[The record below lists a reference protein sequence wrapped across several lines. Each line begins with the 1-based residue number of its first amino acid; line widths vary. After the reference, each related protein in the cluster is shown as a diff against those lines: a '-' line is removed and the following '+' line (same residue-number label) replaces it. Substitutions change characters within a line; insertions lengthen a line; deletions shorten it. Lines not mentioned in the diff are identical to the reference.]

1 MAPIYLCNYTHFIPL
16 FSTIRKAIICCQFQ
30 EQNQISHLTL
40 QLALFCP
47 NFLYSFEKTVLFIS
61 TIFVFP
67 SHFSLQLRISQS
79 FSTTQSKAKH
89 PIKLYKY
96 HFFVPF
102 FSTITVLRRKQSL
115 RAATRTYTS
124 HFSLQLMPANPV
136 FSAFCIFLHYSSR
149 FSLQLDRIV
158 STTSPLFLTEIFPIF
173 STSSPY
179 CFHN

>member
-1 MAPIYLCNYTHFIPL
+1 MDAVWLPSI
-16 FSTIRKAIICCQFQ
+16 SAITL
-30 EQNQISHLTL
+30 IS
-40 QLALFCP
+40 
-47 NFLYSFEKTVLFIS
+47 
-61 TIFVFP
+61 

-79 FSTTQSKAKH
+79 FSTVQSKAER
-89 PIKLYKY
+89 PIYLYNY
-96 HFFVPF
+96 GFFILF
-102 FSTITVLRRKQSL
+102 FSTINNHSNHLYLAEQRNTSHLTLQLPLFYPIFSAIRPQN
-115 RAATRTYTS
+115 TRIFPLLFCHLPFLSTISS

-179 CFHN
+179 CFYN

>member
-1 MAPIYLCNYTHFIPL
+1 MLPVPGAKPNIPFNSTTCAIPSQFPLQFRKDRSVYLYYFR
-16 FSTIRKAIICCQFQ
+16 FS
-30 EQNQISHLTL
+30 
-40 QLALFCP
+40 
-47 NFLYSFEKTVLFIS
+47 
-61 TIFVFP
+61 

-79 FSTTQSKAKH
+79 FSTVQSKAER
-89 PIKLYKY
+89 PIYLYNY
-96 HFFVPF
+96 GFFIPF
-102 FSTITVLRRKQSL
+102 FSAIRPQNTRIFPLLFCHLPFLSTIS
-115 RAATRTYTS
+115 S

-179 CFHN
+179 CFYN